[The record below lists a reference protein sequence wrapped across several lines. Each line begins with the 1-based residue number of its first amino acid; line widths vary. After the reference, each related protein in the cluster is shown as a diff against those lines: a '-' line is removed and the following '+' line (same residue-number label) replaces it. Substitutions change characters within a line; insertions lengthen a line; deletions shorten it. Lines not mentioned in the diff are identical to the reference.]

1 MQMTGKQIY
10 DSLMHG
16 AFKVI
21 QNKEVLNRIN
31 IFPIQDGDTG
41 SNLSSMMQTIIK
53 KSKYHITVKKTL
65 ESVAEAA
72 LTGARGNSG
81 IIFAQY
87 FRGLSETIEAEEQ
100 ISIHDYANAS
110 KSAAQYA
117 YEAVENPVEGTILT
131 LMREWGRILSEE
143 SINHTSIL
151 DVFNHAY
158 HTLEIALDKTK
169 EQLSVLKKANV
180 VDSGAKGFTYF
191 IEGALH
197 YLKNGEDSNLK
208 NLIDDNEEDIVE
220 LTQVISRF
228 DMKGNRYC
236 AECLL
241 ENNSIDIASI
251 KMELKQLGNSI
262 VVAGSQAKCR
272 VHIHTNVPAEVF
284 DFLSYHGTM
293 IYQKVD
299 DMYHQE
305 SIINCRKYNIA
316 LVTDSIADL
325 PQTLIDEHQI
335 QIVHLE
341 ILYKGIN
348 YFDKLT
354 IQPSRLLEMVSHE
367 VALPTSSQPNPMQ
380 IDNLL
385 DYLSTYYNSIII
397 IAVSKELSGT
407 YNSFYNSAKN
417 YKNKDFMISVIN
429 SRQNSGA
436 QGLLVKKCAEYIKAG
451 LPHNE
456 IIKRLESSIESSKIL
471 VQVKYLDNM
480 IKSGRLSMRAGNI
493 AKKIGMKPI
502 ITLDKEGKGKLECIA
517 FSTSGSNKKLVNH
530 MKRVLSSSRIQQY
543 NIVHV
548 NNEAGAKDLAI
559 LMIHIIGREPDYIM
573 ETSSIIAVSAGEG
586 AVAISYLL
594 EKEGVKVCI

>member
-1 MQMTGKQIY
+1 MMQMTGKQIY

-41 SNLSSMMQTIIK
+41 NNLSSMMHTIIK
-53 KSKYHITVKKTL
+53 KSEYHTTIKKTL

-87 FRGLSETIEAEEQ
+87 FRGLSETIEAAEH
-100 ISIHDYANAS
+100 ISIRDYANAS
-110 KSAAQYA
+110 KCAAQYA
-117 YEAVENPVEGTILT
+117 YEAVENPVEGTMLT

-143 SINHTSIL
+143 SQTNTSLTEI
-151 DVFNHAY
+151 FNRAF

-169 EQLSVLKKANV
+169 EQLLVLKKANV

-197 YLKNGEDSNLK
+197 YLKNGEESDLK
-208 NLIDDNEEDIVE
+208 KLVDEEENPIE
-220 LTQVISRF
+220 LTGVISHL
-228 DMKGNRYC
+228 DKEDYRYC
-236 AECLL
+236 TECLL
-241 ENNSIDIASI
+241 ESNDFNIACI
-251 KMELKQLGNSI
+251 KIELKQLGNSI
-262 VVAGSQAKCR
+262 VVAGSRTKCR
-272 VHIHTNVPAEVF
+272 VHIHTNEPAEVF
-284 DFLSYHGTM
+284 DYLSNHGTM
-293 IYQKVD
+293 IYQKID

-305 SIINCRKYNIA
+305 AIVNRRKYDIA

-335 QIVHLE
+335 QIVHLD

-354 IQPSRLLEMVSHE
+354 IQPSRLLEMVSRE
-367 VALPTSSQPNPMQ
+367 VDLPTSSQPNPMQ

-385 DYLSTYYNSIII
+385 DYLSTYYKSIII

-407 YNSFYNSAKN
+407 YNSFYNSVKN
-417 YKNKDFMISVIN
+417 YKNKGFNISVIN
-429 SRQNSGA
+429 SKQNSGA

-456 IIKRLESSIESSKIL
+456 IVARIEATIASSKIL
-471 VQVKYLDNM
+471 VQVKTLDNM

-502 ITLDKEGKGKLECIA
+502 ITLDKEGKGKLESIA
-517 FSTSGSNKKLVNH
+517 FSMAGSNKKIINH
-530 MKRVLSSSRIQQY
+530 MKRILSSSRIEQY

-548 NNEAGAKDLAI
+548 NNKAGAEELAI
-559 LMIHIIGREPDYIM
+559 LMTKLIGREPNYIM
-573 ETSSIIAVSAGEG
+573 ETSSIIAVSAGDG

-594 EKEGVKVCI
+594 ETEV

>member
-53 KSKYHITVKKTL
+53 KSEYHITVKKTL

-87 FRGLSETIEAEEQ
+87 FRGLSETIEAADQ

-110 KSAAQYA
+110 RSAAQYA
-117 YEAVENPVEGTILT
+117 YEAVENPVEGTMLT

-143 SINHTSIL
+143 SINNTSIL
-151 DVFNHAY
+151 DVFNRAY
-158 HTLEIALDKTK
+158 HTLEIALDQTK

-197 YLKNGEDSNLK
+197 YLKNGEDGDLK
-208 NLIDDNEEDIVE
+208 KLIDHNEEDIIE
-220 LTQVISRF
+220 LTQVISHF
-228 DMKGNRYC
+228 DTGDYRYC
-236 AECLL
+236 TECLL
-241 ENNSIDIASI
+241 ESNNIDIENTKI
-251 KMELKQLGNSI
+251 KLKQLGNSI
-262 VVAGSQAKCR
+262 VVAGSRTKCR
-272 VHIHTNVPAEVF
+272 VHIHTNEPAVVF
-284 DFLSYHGTM
+284 DFLSRHGTM

-299 DMYHQE
+299 DMYNQE
-305 SIINCRKYNIA
+305 AIINRRKYNIA

-325 PQTLIDEHQI
+325 PRTLIDEYQI
-335 QIVHLE
+335 QIVHLD

-367 VALPTSSQPNPMQ
+367 DELPTSSQPNPMQ

-397 IAVSKELSGT
+397 ISVSKELSGT

-417 YKNKDFMISVIN
+417 YKNKDFNISVIN
-429 SRQNSGA
+429 SKQNSGA
-436 QGLLVKKCAEYIKAG
+436 QGLLVKNCAEYIKAG

-456 IIKRLESSIESSKIL
+456 IVKRIEATIESSKIL
-471 VQVKYLDNM
+471 VQVKNLDNM
-480 IKSGRLSMRAGNI
+480 IKSGRLSIRAGNI

-502 ITLDKEGKGKLECIA
+502 ITLDTEGKGTLESIA
-517 FSTSGSNKKLVNH
+517 FSMDGSNKKIIKH
-530 MKRVLSSSRIQQY
+530 MKRILSSSRIEQY

-548 NNEAGAKDLAI
+548 NNEAGAKELAS
-559 LMIHIIGREPDYIM
+559 LMTHIIGREPDYIM

-594 EKEGVKVCI
+594 VKEV

>member
-1 MQMTGKQIY
+1 MIGKQIY

-53 KSKYHITVKKTL
+53 KSEYHITVKKTL

-87 FRGLSETIEAEEQ
+87 FRGLSETIAAAEQ

-117 YEAVENPVEGTILT
+117 YEAVENPVEGTMLT

-143 SINHTSIL
+143 SINNTSIL
-151 DVFNHAY
+151 DVFNRSY

-197 YLKNGEDSNLK
+197 YLKNGEDCDLK
-208 NLIDDNEEDIVE
+208 KLIDDNKEDIVE
-220 LTQVISRF
+220 LAQVISHL
-228 DMKGNRYC
+228 DTEDNRYC
-236 AECLL
+236 TECLL
-241 ENNSIDIASI
+241 ESNDIDYETI
-251 KMELKQLGNSI
+251 KIKLKQLGNSI
-262 VVAGSQAKCR
+262 VVAGSRSKCR
-272 VHIHTNVPAEVF
+272 VHIHTNEPAVVF
-284 DFLSYHGTM
+284 DFLSRHGTM

-299 DMYHQE
+299 DMYNQE
-305 SIINCRKYNIA
+305 AIINRRKYNIA

-335 QIVHLE
+335 QIVHLD

-354 IQPSRLLEMVSHE
+354 IQPSRLLEMVSNE
-367 VALPTSSQPNPMQ
+367 DELPTSSQPNPMQ

-397 IAVSKELSGT
+397 ITVSKELSGT

-417 YKNKDFMISVIN
+417 YKNRNINISVIN
-429 SRQNSGA
+429 SKQNSGA

-456 IIKRLESSIESSKIL
+456 IVKKIEATIESSKIL
-471 VQVKYLDNM
+471 VQVKNLDNM

-502 ITLDKEGKGKLECIA
+502 ITLDTEGKGNLESIA
-517 FSTSGSNKKLVNH
+517 FSMAGSNKKIINH
-530 MKRVLSSSRIQQY
+530 MKRILRSFRIEQY

-548 NNEAGAKDLAI
+548 NNEAGAKELAS
-559 LMIHIIGREPDYIM
+559 LMTHIIGHEPDYIM

-594 EKEGVKVCI
+594 

>member
-53 KSKYHITVKKTL
+53 KSEYHITVKKTL

-87 FRGLSETIEAEEQ
+87 FRGLSETIAAAEQ

-117 YEAVENPVEGTILT
+117 YEAVENPVEGTMLT

-143 SINHTSIL
+143 SINNTSIL
-151 DVFNHAY
+151 DVFNRSY

-197 YLKNGEDSNLK
+197 YLKNGEDCDLK
-208 NLIDDNEEDIVE
+208 KLIDDNKEDIVE
-220 LTQVISRF
+220 LAQVISHL
-228 DMKGNRYC
+228 DTEDNRYC
-236 AECLL
+236 TECLL
-241 ENNSIDIASI
+241 ESNDIDYETI
-251 KMELKQLGNSI
+251 KTKLKQLGNSI
-262 VVAGSQAKCR
+262 VVAGSRSKCR
-272 VHIHTNVPAEVF
+272 VHIHTNEPAVVF
-284 DFLSYHGTM
+284 DFLSRHGTM

-299 DMYHQE
+299 DMYNQE
-305 SIINCRKYNIA
+305 AIINRRKYNIA

-335 QIVHLE
+335 QIVHLD

-354 IQPSRLLEMVSHE
+354 IQPSRLLEMVSNE
-367 VALPTSSQPNPMQ
+367 DELPTSSQPNPMQ

-397 IAVSKELSGT
+397 ITVSKELSGT

-417 YKNKDFMISVIN
+417 YKNRNINISVIN
-429 SRQNSGA
+429 SKQNSGA

-456 IIKRLESSIESSKIL
+456 IVKKIEATIESSKIL
-471 VQVKYLDNM
+471 VQVKNLDNM

-502 ITLDKEGKGKLECIA
+502 ITLDTEGKGNLESIA
-517 FSTSGSNKKLVNH
+517 FSMAGSNKKIINH
-530 MKRVLSSSRIQQY
+530 MKRILRSFRIEQY

-548 NNEAGAKDLAI
+548 NNEAGAKELAS
-559 LMIHIIGREPDYIM
+559 LMTHIIGHEPDYIM

-594 EKEGVKVCI
+594 VKEV

>member
-53 KSKYHITVKKTL
+53 KSEYHITVKKTL

-87 FRGLSETIEAEEQ
+87 FRGLSETIAAAEQ

-117 YEAVENPVEGTILT
+117 YEAVENPVEGTMLT

-143 SINHTSIL
+143 SINNTSIL
-151 DVFNHAY
+151 DVFNRSY

-197 YLKNGEDSNLK
+197 YLKNGEDCDLK
-208 NLIDDNEEDIVE
+208 KLIDDNKEDIVE
-220 LTQVISRF
+220 LAQDISHL
-228 DMKGNRYC
+228 DTEDNRYC
-236 AECLL
+236 TECLL
-241 ENNSIDIASI
+241 ESNDIDYETI
-251 KMELKQLGNSI
+251 KTKLKQLGNSI
-262 VVAGSQAKCR
+262 VVAGSRSKCR
-272 VHIHTNVPAEVF
+272 VHIHTNEPAVVF
-284 DFLSYHGTM
+284 DFLSRHGTM

-299 DMYHQE
+299 DMYNQE
-305 SIINCRKYNIA
+305 AIINRRKYNIA

-335 QIVHLE
+335 QIVHLD

-354 IQPSRLLEMVSHE
+354 IQPSRLLEMVSNE
-367 VALPTSSQPNPMQ
+367 DELPTSSQPNPMQ

-397 IAVSKELSGT
+397 ITVSKELSGT

-417 YKNKDFMISVIN
+417 YKNRNINISVIN
-429 SRQNSGA
+429 SKQNSGA

-456 IIKRLESSIESSKIL
+456 IVKKIEATIESSKIL
-471 VQVKYLDNM
+471 VQVKNLDNM

-502 ITLDKEGKGKLECIA
+502 ITLDTEGKGNLESIA
-517 FSTSGSNKKLVNH
+517 FSMAGSNKKIINH
-530 MKRVLSSSRIQQY
+530 MKRILRSFRIEQY

-548 NNEAGAKDLAI
+548 NNEAGAKELAS
-559 LMIHIIGREPDYIM
+559 LMTHIIGHEPDYIM

-594 EKEGVKVCI
+594 VKEV

>member
-53 KSKYHITVKKTL
+53 KSEYHITVKKTL

-87 FRGLSETIEAEEQ
+87 FRGLSETIAAAEQ

-117 YEAVENPVEGTILT
+117 YEAVENPVEGTMLT

-143 SINHTSIL
+143 SINNTSIL
-151 DVFNHAY
+151 DVFNRSY

-197 YLKNGEDSNLK
+197 YLKNGEDCDLK
-208 NLIDDNEEDIVE
+208 KLIDDNKEDIVE
-220 LTQVISRF
+220 LAQVISHL
-228 DMKGNRYC
+228 DTEDNRYC
-236 AECLL
+236 TECLL
-241 ENNSIDIASI
+241 ESNDIDYETI
-251 KMELKQLGNSI
+251 KIKLKQLGNSI
-262 VVAGSQAKCR
+262 VVAGSRSKCR
-272 VHIHTNVPAEVF
+272 VHIHTNEPAVVF
-284 DFLSYHGTM
+284 DFLSRHGTM

-299 DMYHQE
+299 DMYNQE
-305 SIINCRKYNIA
+305 AIINRRKYNIA

-335 QIVHLE
+335 QIVHLD

-354 IQPSRLLEMVSHE
+354 IQPSRLLEMVSNE
-367 VALPTSSQPNPMQ
+367 DELPTSSQPNPMQ

-397 IAVSKELSGT
+397 ITVSKELSGT

-417 YKNKDFMISVIN
+417 YKNRNINISVIN
-429 SRQNSGA
+429 SKQNSGA

-456 IIKRLESSIESSKIL
+456 IVKKIEATIESSKIL
-471 VQVKYLDNM
+471 VQVKNLDNM

-502 ITLDKEGKGKLECIA
+502 ITLDTEGKGNLESIA
-517 FSTSGSNKKLVNH
+517 FSMAGSNKKIINH
-530 MKRVLSSSRIQQY
+530 MKRILRSFRIEQY

-548 NNEAGAKDLAI
+548 NNEAGAKELAS
-559 LMIHIIGREPDYIM
+559 LMTHIIGHEPDYIM

-594 EKEGVKVCI
+594 VKEV

>member
-53 KSKYHITVKKTL
+53 KSEYHITVKKTL

-87 FRGLSETIEAEEQ
+87 FRGLSETIAAAEQ

-117 YEAVENPVEGTILT
+117 YEAVENPVEGTMLT

-143 SINHTSIL
+143 SINNTSIL
-151 DVFNHAY
+151 DVFNRSY

-197 YLKNGEDSNLK
+197 YLKNGEDCDLK
-208 NLIDDNEEDIVE
+208 KLIDDNKEDIVE
-220 LTQVISRF
+220 LTQVISHL
-228 DMKGNRYC
+228 DTEDNRYC
-236 AECLL
+236 TECLL
-241 ENNSIDIASI
+241 ESNDIDLETI
-251 KMELKQLGNSI
+251 KTKLKQLGNSI
-262 VVAGSQAKCR
+262 VVAGSRSKCR
-272 VHIHTNVPAEVF
+272 VHIHTNEPAVVF
-284 DFLSYHGTM
+284 DFLSRHGTM

-299 DMYHQE
+299 DMYNQE
-305 SIINCRKYNIA
+305 AIINRRKYNIA

-335 QIVHLE
+335 QIVHLD

-354 IQPSRLLEMVSHE
+354 IQPSRLLEMVSNE
-367 VALPTSSQPNPMQ
+367 DELPTSSQPNPMQ

-397 IAVSKELSGT
+397 ITVSKELSGT

-417 YKNKDFMISVIN
+417 YKNRNINISVIN
-429 SRQNSGA
+429 SKQNSGA

-456 IIKRLESSIESSKIL
+456 IVKKIEATIESSKIL
-471 VQVKYLDNM
+471 VQVKNLDNM

-502 ITLDKEGKGKLECIA
+502 ITLDTEGKGNLESIT
-517 FSTSGSNKKLVNH
+517 FSMAGSNKKIINH
-530 MKRVLSSSRIQQY
+530 MKRILRSFRIEQY

-548 NNEAGAKDLAI
+548 NNEDGAKELAV
-559 LMIHIIGREPDYIM
+559 LMTHIIGYEPDYIM
-573 ETSSIIAVSAGEG
+573 ETSSIIAVSAGDG

-594 EKEGVKVCI
+594 VKEV

>member
-53 KSKYHITVKKTL
+53 KSEYHITVKKTL

-87 FRGLSETIEAEEQ
+87 FRGLSETIAAAEQ

-117 YEAVENPVEGTILT
+117 YEAVENPVEGTMLT

-143 SINHTSIL
+143 SINNTSIL
-151 DVFNHAY
+151 DVFNRSY

-197 YLKNGEDSNLK
+197 YLKNGEDCDLK
-208 NLIDDNEEDIVE
+208 KLIDDNKEDIVE
-220 LTQVISRF
+220 LAQVISHL
-228 DMKGNRYC
+228 DTEDNRYC
-236 AECLL
+236 TECLL
-241 ENNSIDIASI
+241 ESNDIDYETI
-251 KMELKQLGNSI
+251 KTKLKQLGNSI
-262 VVAGSQAKCR
+262 VVAGSRSKCR
-272 VHIHTNVPAEVF
+272 VHIHTNEPAVVF
-284 DFLSYHGTM
+284 DFLSRHGTM

-299 DMYHQE
+299 DMYNQE
-305 SIINCRKYNIA
+305 AIINRRKYNIA

-335 QIVHLE
+335 QIVHLD

-354 IQPSRLLEMVSHE
+354 IQPSRLLEMVSNE
-367 VALPTSSQPNPMQ
+367 DELPTSSQPNPMQ

-397 IAVSKELSGT
+397 ITVSKELSGT

-417 YKNKDFMISVIN
+417 YKNRNINISVIN
-429 SRQNSGA
+429 SKQNSGA

-451 LPHNE
+451 LAHNE
-456 IIKRLESSIESSKIL
+456 IVKKIEATIESSKIL
-471 VQVKYLDNM
+471 VQVKNLDNM

-502 ITLDKEGKGKLECIA
+502 ITLDTEGKGNLESIA
-517 FSTSGSNKKLVNH
+517 FSMAGSNKKIINH
-530 MKRVLSSSRIQQY
+530 MKRILRSFRIEQY

-548 NNEAGAKDLAI
+548 NNEAGAKELAS
-559 LMIHIIGREPDYIM
+559 LMTHIIGHEPDYIM

-594 EKEGVKVCI
+594 VKEV

>member
-1 MQMTGKQIY
+1 M
-10 DSLMHG
+10 
-16 AFKVI
+16 
-21 QNKEVLNRIN
+21 
-31 IFPIQDGDTG
+31 
-41 SNLSSMMQTIIK
+41 
-53 KSKYHITVKKTL
+53 
-65 ESVAEAA
+65 
-72 LTGARGNSG
+72 
-81 IIFAQY
+81 
-87 FRGLSETIEAEEQ
+87 
-100 ISIHDYANAS
+100 
-110 KSAAQYA
+110 
-117 YEAVENPVEGTILT
+117 LT

-143 SINHTSIL
+143 SINNTSIL
-151 DVFNHAY
+151 DVFNRSY

-197 YLKNGEDSNLK
+197 YLKNGEDCDLK
-208 NLIDDNEEDIVE
+208 KLIDDNKEDIVE
-220 LTQVISRF
+220 LAQVISHL
-228 DMKGNRYC
+228 DTEDNRYC
-236 AECLL
+236 TECLL
-241 ENNSIDIASI
+241 ESNDIDYETI
-251 KMELKQLGNSI
+251 KIKLKQLGNSI
-262 VVAGSQAKCR
+262 VVAGSRSKCR
-272 VHIHTNVPAEVF
+272 VHIHTNEPAVVF
-284 DFLSYHGTM
+284 DFLSRHGTM

-299 DMYHQE
+299 DMYNQE
-305 SIINCRKYNIA
+305 AIINRRKYNIA

-335 QIVHLE
+335 QIVHLD

-354 IQPSRLLEMVSHE
+354 IQPSRLLEMVSNE
-367 VALPTSSQPNPMQ
+367 DELPTSSQPNPMQ

-397 IAVSKELSGT
+397 ITVSKELSGT

-417 YKNKDFMISVIN
+417 YKNRNINISVIN
-429 SRQNSGA
+429 SKQNSGA

-456 IIKRLESSIESSKIL
+456 IVKKIEATIESSKIL
-471 VQVKYLDNM
+471 VQVKNLDNM

-502 ITLDKEGKGKLECIA
+502 ITLDTEGKGNLESIA
-517 FSTSGSNKKLVNH
+517 FSMAGSNKKIINH
-530 MKRVLSSSRIQQY
+530 MKRILRSFRIEQY

-548 NNEAGAKDLAI
+548 NNEAGAKELAS
-559 LMIHIIGREPDYIM
+559 LMTHIIGHEPDYIM

-594 EKEGVKVCI
+594 VKEV